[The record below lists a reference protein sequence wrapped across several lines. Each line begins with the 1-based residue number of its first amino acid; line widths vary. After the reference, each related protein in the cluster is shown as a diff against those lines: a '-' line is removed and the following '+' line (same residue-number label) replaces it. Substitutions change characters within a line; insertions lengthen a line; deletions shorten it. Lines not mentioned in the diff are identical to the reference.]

1 MLKSEIYLLVCW
13 NIIENII
20 MEDEKIY
27 WAINRGPDKISLRE
41 LFDVNVT
48 TCAQNII
55 EIIVTEDE
63 KIHWTMQTMAS

>member
-1 MLKSEIYLLVCW
+1 
-13 NIIENII
+13 

-55 EIIVTEDE
+55 EIIVIEDE
-63 KIHWTMQTMAS
+63 KIHWTIQPMAS